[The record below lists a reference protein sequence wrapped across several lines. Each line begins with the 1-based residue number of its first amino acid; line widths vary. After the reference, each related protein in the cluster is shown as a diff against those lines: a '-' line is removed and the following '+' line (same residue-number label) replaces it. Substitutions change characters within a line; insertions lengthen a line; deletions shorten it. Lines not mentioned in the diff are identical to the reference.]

1 MWRRP
6 RSRGSRPWSAWSD
19 WSGVVLGPLLA
30 RIPLVLGVVLLLGG
44 IYVKLEVAEQDGLG
58 LIVIGSILIGVWLT
72 QTVADWADG
81 RRKSG
86 KGGDGDGDG

>member
-1 MWRRP
+1 M
-6 RSRGSRPWSAWSD
+6 
-19 WSGVVLGPLLA
+19 LGPFLA
-30 RIPLVLGVVLLLGG
+30 RLPLVLGVVLLLGG

-81 RRKSG
+81 RRKG
-86 KGGDGDGDG
+86 GGGDAEGGGGDG